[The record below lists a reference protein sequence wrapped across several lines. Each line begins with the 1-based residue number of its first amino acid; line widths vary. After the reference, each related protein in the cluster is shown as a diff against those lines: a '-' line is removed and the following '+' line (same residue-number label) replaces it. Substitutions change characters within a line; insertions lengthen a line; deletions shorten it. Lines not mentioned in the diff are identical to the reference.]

1 MLLWMFLN
9 EYLFEYQFSIL
20 FWYIYLG
27 VELLNHVVI
36 LYLIFLRNHQTLFQS
51 SYGILHSPQQCTR
64 VSISPEPLQ
73 YLFSAFLEYGYPR
86 GCEVV
91 SPCDFHWQF
100 PPSPRHPTSLF
111 SKHRGVIWSS
121 WLLWLLRSSL
131 MAKKLEASI
140 GRQVCWYTSSW
151 ILNQCKLCGRPFGNI
166 PHWNYRCASPVTQ
179 EFQG

>member
-9 EYLFEYQFSIL
+9 EYLFEYRFSVL
-20 FWYIYLG
+20 FGYIYLG

-51 SYGILHSPQQCTR
+51 SYSILHSPQQRTR

-91 SPCDFHWQF
+91 SPCDFHWQS
-100 PPSPRHPTSLF
+100 PPPPHLYFLNAEESFGLPGSF
-111 SKHRGVIWSS
+111 
-121 WLLWLLRSSL
+121 WLLRSSL
-131 MAKKLEASI
+131 MAEKLEASI
-140 GRQVCWYTSSW
+140 GRKVCWYTSSW
-151 ILNQCKLCGRPFGNI
+151 IFNQCKLCGRPFGNI
-166 PHWNYRCASPVTQ
+166 PHWNYRCAPPVTQ

>member
-1 MLLWMFLN
+1 MFLN
-9 EYLFEYQFSIL
+9 EYLFEYRFSVL

-51 SYGILHSPQQCTR
+51 SYSILHSPQQCTR

-91 SPCDFHWQF
+91 SPCDFHWQS
-100 PPSPRHPTSLF
+100 PPPRPHLISFFAVFIKWIFSLVPLLPVWAGRCRWAF
-111 SKHRGVIWSS
+111 SCTG
-121 WLLWLLRSSL
+121 
-131 MAKKLEASI
+131 
-140 GRQVCWYTSSW
+140 
-151 ILNQCKLCGRPFGNI
+151 
-166 PHWNYRCASPVTQ
+166 
-179 EFQG
+179 